1 MAFKSGWLES
11 LLGLRCPGCGKPL
24 DQATLCQACEAELVP
39 RHVPNF
45 VYLGSYQRFGN
56 LGRAIK
62 YRGHRDLAML
72 AGEKIALGVQ
82 QAEWPVNGVTSVPTL
97 LHRQIQ
103 RGYNQAEL
111 IARAASKELGVPYAT
126 VLSRALYTKSQ
137 TRKSLSER
145 AQLPE
150 ETFVSKLAV
159 KGVWLLIDDVVTTGT
174 TFERA
179 RIKLLEAGAA
189 KVYGGAIA
197 VKSPHE
203 ISRFSL

>member
-1 MAFKSGWLES
+1 MGWLEAF
-11 LLGLRCPGCGKPL
+11 LGLRCPGCGQPL
-24 DQATLCQACEAELVP
+24 DQAVLCAACRAELVP

-62 YRGHRDLAML
+62 YRGHRELATL
-72 AGEKIALGVQ
+72 VGHKIALGVQ
-82 QAEWPVNGVTSVPTL
+82 QADWVVDGVTAVPTL
-97 LHRQIQ
+97 LYREIQ

-111 IARAASKELGVPYAT
+111 IAQASAKGLRVPYQR
-126 VLSRALYTKSQ
+126 VLSRARYTKSQ

-145 AQLPE
+145 LALPE
-150 ETFVSKLAV
+150 DTFAAKSPV
-159 KGVWLLIDDVVTTGT
+159 KGVWLLVDDVVTTGT
-174 TFERA
+174 TFARA
-179 RIKLLEAGAA
+179 RIALLDAGAA